1 MFRNMIPG
9 SCMESLSESGQAGIR
24 IQDSILPDLE
34 LLLASALESAISA
47 ASAGAGTTGV
57 PTGVAGASFIT
68 TTPTYP
74 TVECSSIATTS
85 ITPADF
91 MAEADSKAGV
101 RAEGQVEV
109 RRSTGLGPQHG
120 FAAPN
125 SPSAPHSGAFGGFNH
140 GGATRGFSSRGQSSF
155 GGGFHGGGGSM
166 VVEASTAAAVTGKAG
181 FTHRKQLTNMENEIM
196 QTTNLISETSSRLV
210 LNGMAVIA
218 ALGLLVVGFAQW
230 SLAQKAEPRVFSSP
244 GEAGNALFQAVQS
257 NDEQAVERILGGG
270 KEITSS
276 SDEIEDRLERERFS
290 QKYQEMHR
298 LVREPDGTTVLY
310 IGAENWPFPI
320 PLASK
325 NGAWHF
331 DSDAGTGEILFRT
344 IGENE
349 ITAIQVCHGVA
360 KAKEHSQAE
369 TTGDDPI
376 IQYARSLLSGSAA
389 NAETSARDADHQP
402 SLFHG
407 YYFRL

>member
-1 MFRNMIPG
+1 
-9 SCMESLSESGQAGIR
+9 
-24 IQDSILPDLE
+24 
-34 LLLASALESAISA
+34 
-47 ASAGAGTTGV
+47 
-57 PTGVAGASFIT
+57 
-68 TTPTYP
+68 
-74 TVECSSIATTS
+74 
-85 ITPADF
+85 
-91 MAEADSKAGV
+91 
-101 RAEGQVEV
+101 
-109 RRSTGLGPQHG
+109 
-120 FAAPN
+120 
-125 SPSAPHSGAFGGFNH
+125 
-140 GGATRGFSSRGQSSF
+140 
-155 GGGFHGGGGSM
+155 
-166 VVEASTAAAVTGKAG
+166 
-181 FTHRKQLTNMENEIM
+181 MENPIM
-196 QTTNLISETSSRLV
+196 HTTNLITETSSRPR
-210 LNGMAVIA
+210 LNWMA
-218 ALGLLVVGFAQW
+218 ALGALALLVVGYSQF
-230 SLAQKAEPRVFSSP
+230 SLAQKSGPETFSSP
-244 GEAGNALFQAVQS
+244 WKASSALFQAVQNS
-257 NDEQAVERILGGG
+257 DEETLERILGGG

-389 NAETSARDADHQP
+389 NAENRTRDAHHQP
-402 SLFHG
+402 PLFHRD
-407 YYFRL
+407 YFPSV